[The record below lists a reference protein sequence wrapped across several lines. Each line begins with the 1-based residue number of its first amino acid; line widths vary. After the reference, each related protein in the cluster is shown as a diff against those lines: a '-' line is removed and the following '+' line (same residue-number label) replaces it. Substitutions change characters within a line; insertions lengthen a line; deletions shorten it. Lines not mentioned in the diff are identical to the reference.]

1 MIIST
6 IGIEPMNDLEIIHRG
21 DSNGNQ
27 WIIRLPLP
35 SGRALWGLATENIYG
50 GDWDLGPTWNY
61 IVQGENPFLI
71 DTGRFGMGGRVLEM
85 LKQTALRPGDLKGI
99 FLTHGHEDH
108 DGGLSELA
116 RETHAPV
123 WVHPIY
129 DLLRR
134 SYPGQAPLVT
144 RKDFSASCW
153 HCFMPETFT
162 RSHCREYHRQRDE
175 LRTNR
180 LLGMRFP
187 LDEAVKLNHLPGHCP
202 DALAYQIGSEA
213 LIVGDT
219 LLPDITPHPSQEALY
234 PLIQPLL
241 PPEFRPLSGCYG
253 LRAYIR
259 SLKRL
264 AALGREFPRM
274 RVLPAHRLFYKNRWG
289 TIELG
294 KRSEEIIEHHLQ
306 RCASILEILKDAPK
320 TAEEIARAY
329 YEPKLLKGLGIR
341 MAENEIKSH
350 LELLEHSRDILWT
363 TEGKALVTGKTDFEN
378 YIRKID
384 PELNSPAD

>member
-1 MIIST
+1 
-6 IGIEPMNDLEIIHRG
+6 MNDFEIVQRG

-35 SGRALWGLATENIYG
+35 SGRTLWGLATENIYG

-61 IVQGENPFLI
+61 VVQGDHPFLI
-71 DTGRFGMGGRVLEM
+71 DTGRFGMGGRLLDM
-85 LKQTALRPGDLKGI
+85 LKQTDLHPADLKGI

-108 DGGLSELA
+108 DGGLPELA
-116 RETHAPV
+116 RYTNASV
-123 WVHPIY
+123 WVHPLY

-134 SYPGQAPLVT
+134 SYPNLAPLAAKV
-144 RKDFSASCW
+144 DFSASCW

-175 LRTNR
+175 LKTNR
-180 LLGMRFP
+180 LEGSRFP
-187 LDEAVKLNHLPGHCP
+187 LDEAVIVHHLPGHSP

-219 LLPDITPHPSQEALY
+219 LLADITPHPSQEAFYLF
-234 PLIQPLL
+234 IQPLL
-241 PPEFRPLSGCYG
+241 PPEFPPLSGCYG
-253 LRAYIR
+253 LRAYIL

-264 AALGREFPRM
+264 AIMGREFPRM
-274 RVLPAHRLFYKNRWG
+274 RVLQAHRLFYNERWG
-289 TIELG
+289 IIELA

-306 RCASILEILKDAPK
+306 RCASILEVLKVGPQ

-329 YEPKLLKGLGIR
+329 YEPKLLKGFGIR

-350 LELLEHSRDILWT
+350 LELLAHCGDIQWT
-363 TEGKALVTGKTDFEN
+363 TEGKAANTGKTDFEN
-378 YIRKID
+378 YIRRID
-384 PELNSPAD
+384 SEWNSPGD

>member
-6 IGIEPMNDLEIIHRG
+6 IGINNMNDFEIIQRG

-35 SGRALWGLATENIYG
+35 SGRTLWGLATENIYG

-61 IVQGENPFLI
+61 IVQGDHPFLI
-71 DTGRFGMGGRVLEM
+71 DTGRFGMGGRLLEM
-85 LKQTALRPGDLKGI
+85 LKQTDLHPEDVKGI

-108 DGGLSELA
+108 DGGLPELA
-116 RETHAPV
+116 RDTNASV
-123 WVHPIY
+123 WVHPLY

-134 SYPGQAPLVT
+134 SYPSLAPLVT
-144 RKDFSASCW
+144 KKDFSASCW

-162 RSHCREYHRQRDE
+162 RSHCREYHRQRDG
-175 LRTNR
+175 LKTIR
-180 LLGMRFP
+180 LEGLRFP
-187 LDEAVKLNHLPGHCP
+187 LDEAVILHHLPGHSP
-202 DALAYQIGSEA
+202 DALGYQIGSEA

-219 LLPDITPHPSQEALY
+219 LLADITPHPSQEAFY

-241 PPEFRPLSGCYG
+241 PPGFPALSGWYG
-253 LRAYIR
+253 LQAYIL

-264 AALGREFPRM
+264 ALLGRGFPRM
-274 RVLPAHRLFYKNRWG
+274 RVLPAHRLFYNDRWG
-289 TIELG
+289 IIELG
-294 KRSEEIIEHHLQ
+294 ARSEEIIEHHLQ
-306 RCASILEILKDAPK
+306 RCASILEVLMTGPQ

-329 YEPKLLKGLGIR
+329 YEPKLLKGFGIK

-350 LELLEHSRDILWT
+350 LELLAHCGDIHWT
-363 TEGKALVTGKTDFEN
+363 TEGKAANTGKTDFEG
-378 YIRKID
+378 YIRRI
-384 PELNSPAD
+384 EAD